1 MIRWSLEKMFWKNSY
16 RRSDDHIKNVLEIP
30 SPNYRWSDDHISVFL
45 PNATDDPTIT
55 FRFFCRTLPMIRR
68 SQFGFFAKRYL
79 TLPMIRRSPFG
90 FFAKRYRWSDDHK
103 SVFLPNATDDPTIKC
118 RFFVERCRW
127 SDDQY
132 SVFLLNATGYPT
144 IKFWFSGRTLRD
156 LTPWNPKSSYVGGFF
171 KNHAES
177 NLFQLVIW
185 GQNSKCEFFK
195 TLSIDF

>member
-1 MIRWSLEKMFWKNSY
+1 MIR
-16 RRSDDHIKNVLEIP
+16 RSHFGFFAER
-30 SPNYRWSDDHISVFL
+30 YRWSDDHISVFL
-45 PNATDDPTIT
+45 PNATDDPTLTI
-55 FRFFCRTLPMIRR
+55 RFFCQALPMIRR
-68 SQFGFFAKRYL
+68 SQ
-79 TLPMIRRSPFG
+79 FG

-156 LTPWNPKSSYVGGFF
+156 LTPWNPKSSYAGGFF

-185 GQNSKCEFFK
+185 GQNSKCVFFK